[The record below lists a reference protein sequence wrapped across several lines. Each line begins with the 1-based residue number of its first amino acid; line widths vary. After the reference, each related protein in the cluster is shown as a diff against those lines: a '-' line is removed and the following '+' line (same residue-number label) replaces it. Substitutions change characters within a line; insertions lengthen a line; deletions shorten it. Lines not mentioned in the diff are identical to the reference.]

1 MDFYTYSL
9 EESISK
15 IENKQS
21 QRHFEEVIKCYSTGC
36 YRSATVMLWSV
47 VVTDA
52 LFKLRK
58 LSDVY
63 GDKNAEKILLE
74 IEKEQ
79 QDEPTSSKW
88 EKNILKMLFER
99 TKLLST
105 ADLQKLETIQKH
117 RHLSAHPILTEE
129 SILFEPTPEMVRSDI
144 RNALDTLLTRTALL
158 NKNIVGKVLEDLESV
173 KELLPKKRELR
184 TYLDS
189 KYLKSTSEPIMDHIF
204 RSLWKFVFITKD
216 DRAMDNLDIN
226 FRALEIVYETNPKQF
241 CENIKSENDY
251 YSNLNNDVE
260 PLEKLVLFLS
270 TKKVVYSS
278 LKKAARLL
286 IDKTIEKEFSLKA
299 ISFFKAESPEEH
311 IEKLVELIESEHK
324 HNYGVEGN
332 YVTNSHYLII
342 RKYLRDTDNKELH
355 HRFCIACYGNSAD
368 FDRADIYY
376 DRYIKKQ
383 LNSFTL
389 DEIKVLLDKCNQNS
403 QLHWYRKR
411 ADREMLS
418 IMQAAYEIDSDF
430 DFSGF
435 DNLPKKKFEE
445 QFE

>member
-21 QRHFEEVIKCYSTGC
+21 QRHFEEVIQCYSNGC
-36 YRSATVMLWSV
+36 YRSATVILWSV

-88 EKNILKMLFER
+88 EKNILKMLFDR

-158 NKNIVGKVLEDLESV
+158 NKNIVGKILEDLESV
-173 KELLPKKRELR
+173 KELFPKKRELK

-189 KYLKSTSEPIMDHIF
+189 KYLKSISEPIMAHIF
-204 RSLWKFVFITKD
+204 RSFWKFVFTTKD
-216 DRAMDNLDIN
+216 ERAMGNLDIN
-226 FRALEIVYETNPKQF
+226 FRALEIVYETNPKMF
-241 CENIKSENDY
+241 CENIKSENEY
-251 YSNLNNDVE
+251 YSNLNNDDK

-270 TKKVVYSS
+270 TKKTVYIS

-286 IDKTIEKEFSLKA
+286 IDKTIEKDFSLKA
-299 ISFFKAESPEEH
+299 ISFFKSESPEEH
-311 IEKLVELIESEHK
+311 IEKLIELIEGEHK
-324 HNYGVEGN
+324 HNYGIEGN

-342 RKYLRDTDNKELH
+342 KKYLRDTDNKKLH
-355 HRFCIACYGNSAD
+355 HKLCITCYGNSAD

-376 DRYIKKQ
+376 DRYIKNQ

-389 DEIKVLLDKCNQNS
+389 DEIKALLDKCNQNS

-411 ADREMLS
+411 AEREMLS